1 MESARERALVQRA
14 QRGDTAAFAELAAA
28 QQRFMYN
35 LALRALGDP
44 QEAEDVAQEALVS
57 AWLALPRFRGEA
69 QFRTWL
75 YRIVTHACCKRLPT
89 LRRELAALGEDDDAS
104 LGDLAD
110 LADGGMDPAA
120 RAEDRELRAYLHRQ
134 IAALPAASRMLIVLF
149 YGQGLSCEEIGAV
162 LEMSLPAV
170 KTGLCRARQRLR
182 QALLAYEGGVRG

>member
-28 QQRFMYN
+28 QQRFIYN

-44 QEAEDVAQEALVS
+44 QEAEDVAQEALIS

-75 YRIVTHACCKRLPT
+75 YRIVTHACYKRLPA
-89 LRRELAALGEDDDAS
+89 LRRELAALGQDDDAS

-110 LADGGMDPAA
+110 LADEGMDPAA
-120 RAEDRELRAYLHRQ
+120 RVEDGELRAYLHRQ
-134 IAALPAASRMLIVLF
+134 IAALPAAARMLIVLF

-170 KTGLCRARQRLR
+170 KTGLSRARERLR
-182 QALLAYEGGVRG
+182 QALLAYGGGVRG